1 MKKVLVASNNLGKIR
16 EISGIL
22 AELDIEVV
30 PQRALGIVDVEET
43 GLTFVENALIKA
55 RHASAMS
62 GLAAIADDSGLEVDA
77 LHGRP
82 GIYSARFAG
91 TDASDK
97 ENNVKLVECLQD
109 TGLSTFPARFRCV
122 MVYLRHPEDP
132 SPVIGQGVWSGEII
146 LEPRGRDGFG
156 YDPYFWLP
164 ELNLTAAEISHE
176 EKNQRSHRGVAL
188 RSLLSGLRLV
198 NG

>member
-22 AELDIEVV
+22 AELGIEVV
-30 PQRALGIVDVEET
+30 PQKALGIVDVEET
-43 GLTFVENALIKA
+43 GLSFIENALIKA
-55 RHASAMS
+55 RHASAVS

-77 LHGRP
+77 LLGRP
-82 GIYSARFAG
+82 GIHSARFAG
-91 TDASDK
+91 PDASDA
-97 ENNVKLVECLQD
+97 ENNVKLVKCLQE
-109 TGLSTFPARFRCV
+109 TGLSTFTARFRCV
-122 MVYLRHPEDP
+122 MVYMRHHEDP

-146 LEPRGRDGFG
+146 LEPRGQDGFG

-164 ELNLTAAEISHE
+164 DLGVTAAEISHE
-176 EKNQRSHRGVAL
+176 EKNRRSHRGVAL
-188 RSLLSGLRLV
+188 RSLLSGLRLI